1 MWAGCV
7 CVCVCVCRG
16 GGCGGGGGGAS
27 GEVACGG
34 KAGLGGRSV
43 PNHRK
48 PAIESPR
55 PTLSNHLDI
64 MSRKSQHHDPC
75 QRNARPQP
83 STTRRK
89 CSDREGWLGK
99 HCEERKGG
107 MGEGVHKHNPPL

>member
-1 MWAGCV
+1 MCM
-7 CVCVCVCRG
+7 CVCRG
-16 GGCGGGGGGAS
+16 GGCWGGGVRRSSVRRKSGA
-27 GEVACGG
+27 
-34 KAGLGGRSV
+34 GGRSV

-89 CSDREGWLGK
+89 YSDREGWLGK

-107 MGEGVHKHNPPL
+107 GGVKRWGSGVHKHNPPL